1 MARGALFV
9 CDIYFEDA
17 KWQALS
23 LAVTLKVFRL
33 SPSALNISING
44 PKTLGIQKRH
54 KSRVHFTS

>member
-23 LAVTLKVFRL
+23 LAVTLKVLL
-33 SPSALNISING
+33 SLPFGL
-44 PKTLGIQKRH
+44 KYFH
-54 KSRVHFTS
+54 